1 MIEVAD
7 TIPLWALWWVWMAAA
22 LLLAMVEIVLPGF
35 LFLGFAIGA
44 ALVGLMLIVAPLWLG
59 LPLLLVLFGAIS
71 LISWAVLRRVF
82 SFEHGQVRRVR
93 GDVNDG

>member
-1 MIEVAD
+1 MIEVVE

-44 ALVGLMLIVAPLWLG
+44 ALVGLLLIAAPLLLG
-59 LPLLLVLFGAIS
+59 LPLLLVLFAALS
-71 LISWAVLRRVF
+71 LIAWAVLRRVF
-82 SFEHGQVRRVR
+82 SFRHGQVRRVHD
-93 GDVNDG
+93 DVNEG